1 MKEIIGKKSKEI
13 KELEDGNSK
22 LRIKITTLESM
33 LEDSKE
39 EIQRQAQMMKQ
50 SSFGGNGN

>member
-13 KELEDGNSK
+13 KELEDANSK